1 MEILTMLVSNK
12 FKEGESDVEGVNNS
26 NRVINDAM
34 NNCMESRMAQDIV
47 NEKNQVMNRD
57 QNFLAGERIIE
68 VRMKRVEFLLER
80 KLWQDSM
87 NQIMACGINFWKKN
101 CA

>member
-1 MEILTMLVSNK
+1 MLVSNK

-47 NEKNQVMNRD
+47 NEKNEFMNRN
-57 QNFLAGERIIE
+57 QNWVVGERIIG
-68 VRMKRVEFLLER
+68 VRKKRVEFYIRLKTTSRFYELKTSVWDECLEE
-80 KLWQDSM
+80 
-87 NQIMACGINFWKKN
+87 
-101 CA
+101 